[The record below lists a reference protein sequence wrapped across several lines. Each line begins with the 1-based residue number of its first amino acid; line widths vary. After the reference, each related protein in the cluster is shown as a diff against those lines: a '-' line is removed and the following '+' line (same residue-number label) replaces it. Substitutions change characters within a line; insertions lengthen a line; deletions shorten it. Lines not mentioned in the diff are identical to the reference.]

1 MANRLYDAA
10 KRLYSVMTI
19 IQHNDLYG
27 ETVHPSLGLFRFV
40 SLLKWVEGSFM
51 HISRCH
57 EIFKFVRK
65 TSLRKQPISW
75 HHHWFPLETMSE
87 ERAQKFHTDDV
98 SLPRSGSASKWSCR
112 VANLLQPIRSVSQI
126 WVVVRHQYGISACQV
141 VHSAGK
147 PIMASLNGYPK
158 ANLPSM
164 QARSCETILRSMS
177 LDAVSLL
184 GVMESISSRN
194 NTQGAWV

>member
-1 MANRLYDAA
+1 
-10 KRLYSVMTI
+10 
-19 IQHNDLYG
+19 
-27 ETVHPSLGLFRFV
+27 
-40 SLLKWVEGSFM
+40 M
-51 HISRCH
+51 HISRYQTL
-57 EIFKFVRK
+57 FKFVRK
-65 TSLRKQPISW
+65 TSLGKQPISR
-75 HHHWFPLETMSE
+75 HHHWFPLEMTSK

-98 SLPRSGSASKWSCR
+98 SLPKSGNASNWSCR
-112 VANLLQPIRSVSQI
+112 VANLLQPIRSISQI
-126 WVVVRHQYGISACQV
+126 WVVARHQYGISACEV
-141 VHSAGK
+141 VHLAGK